1 MYLIEG
7 KRIWVA
13 GHNGM
18 VGRAVVRALKNRDCT
33 ILTVN
38 RDEVDLTRQLEV
50 EAWISKVKPDAIIV
64 CAAKVGGILANSTY
78 PADFL
83 YDNLMIEL
91 NIIHAA
97 CVQNVEKLL
106 FLGSSCIYPKF
117 ANQPISEDALLTG
130 TLEPTNE
137 WYAIAKIAGVKL
149 CQAYRKQHHCD
160 FVSAMPTNLYGPFD
174 NFDLTTSHVIPA
186 LMRKAH
192 EAKLEGKKFIEI
204 WGSGSAR
211 RDFLHVNDCADGI
224 LFLLENYS
232 GHSHVNL
239 GSGADIAINELAQ
252 LISQVVGFEG
262 GLIYDESKPD
272 GTPLKLLDI
281 QKISK
286 LGWKSQTLLI
296 EGLKDTYRYYT
307 SQ

>member
-137 WYAIAKIAGVKL
+137 WYAIAKIAGIKL

-204 WGSGSAR
+204 WGSGIAR
-211 RDFLHVNDCADGI
+211 RDFLHVSDCADGI

-262 GLIYDESKPD
+262 SFIYDESKPD

>member
-1 MYLIEG
+1 
-7 KRIWVA
+7 
-13 GHNGM
+13 M

-38 RDEVDLTRQLEV
+38 RDDVDLTRQLEV

-97 CVQNVEKLL
+97 CTQNVEKLL

-117 ANQPISEDALLTG
+117 AHQPIREDALLTS

-137 WYAIAKIAGVKL
+137 WYAIAKIAGIKL
-149 CQAYRKQHHCD
+149 CQAYREQHRCD

-186 LMRKAH
+186 LIRKAH
-192 EAKLEGKKFIEI
+192 EAKLEGKKFMEV

-211 RDFLHVNDCADGI
+211 RDFLHVNDCAEGI

-232 GHSHVNL
+232 GRSPVNL
-239 GSGADIAINELAQ
+239 GSGADVAVNELAQ

-262 GLIYDESKPD
+262 GLIFDESKPD

-281 QKISK
+281 KKIGK
-286 LGWKSQTLLI
+286 LGWKSQTSLL
-296 EGLKDTYRYYT
+296 EGLIDTYRFYI